1 MKKVIVIVILV
12 AILAIGAIGGLA
24 MFGKGPFPNLIKP
37 FKSSEG
43 TPTAEAVADA
53 PERVFDLGTFIIP
66 LVSKHAIG
74 RQIGMDL
81 AIAVDADSAGRVASE
96 IPRLQNALLV
106 DLYDFVPQHSDA
118 HSAADKEAI
127 RQRLV
132 KVAGHLF
139 GEKAI
144 HNVVIKSLYDR

>member
-1 MKKVIVIVILV
+1 MKKIIVIVVLV
-12 AILAIGAIGGLA
+12 AILVVGAIGGLA

-43 TPTAEAVADA
+43 PPAAEPVAEVK
-53 PERVFDLGTFIIP
+53 ERLFDLGTFIIP
-66 LVSKHAIG
+66 LVVKHTIT

-81 AIAVDADSAGRVASE
+81 AIAVDGDSAGRVAGE
-96 IPRLQNALLV
+96 LPRLQNALLV
-106 DLYDFVPQHSDA
+106 DLYDFIPLHSDP

-132 KVAGHLF
+132 KVASRLF